1 MAKKQSRR
9 SVSLSRTTYERL
21 RTYCETNQVS
31 MSQFVEGRIG
41 DFLGKSPAGV
51 PAVKR
56 PEASAPIA
64 QAAAPAPRPVF
75 VAPAPAPAPVAAAAA
90 PAPAPAIVRPTP
102 APVAVAPAPVAAAPA
117 PVAASTPTPAP
128 VRSLPP
134 SAPNPGQRP
143 VSVPAK
149 PAKIDEAAAK
159 RAADRIFT
167 F

>member
-21 RTYCETNQVS
+21 RMYCETNQVS

-41 DFLGKSPAGV
+41 DFLGKPAGA

-56 PEASAPIA
+56 PEVVPVAAPA
-64 QAAAPAPRPVF
+64 PAPVAVAAPAPAPRPT
-75 VAPAPAPAPVAAAAA
+75 PAPAPAPVAVAPSVPRPAPVVPT
-90 PAPAPAIVRPTP
+90 PAPAPVR
-102 APVAVAPAPVAAAPA
+102 VVQ
-117 PVAASTPTPAP
+117 
-128 VRSLPP
+128 
-134 SAPNPGQRP
+134 SAPNPGQKP
-143 VSVPAK
+143 MPAK
-149 PAKIDEAAAK
+149 PVKLDEAAAK

>member
-21 RTYCETNQVS
+21 RTYCETSGVS

-41 DFLGKSPAGV
+41 DFLGRAPSA

-56 PEASAPIA
+56 PEAASPAPQATASAPIA
-64 QAAAPAPRPVF
+64 PRPVPV
-75 VAPAPAPAPVAAAAA
+75 VAAPAPAPVPVAA
-90 PAPAPAIVRPTP
+90 PP
-102 APVAVAPAPVAAAPA
+102 APVTPRPAPVAAAPA
-117 PVAASTPTPAP
+117 SAPLP
-128 VRSLPP
+128 VRIAP
-134 SAPNPGQRP
+134 SAPNPGQKAP
-143 VSVPAK
+143 PAK
-149 PAKIDEAAAK
+149 PVKLDEAAAK